1 MGIQKRS
8 EIDSKYK
15 WNLSLIIKDTK
26 DFNDKYQEIL
36 MLIDKVGSYQGNI
49 TKNEN
54 TLYAFLKEFEELNNK
69 FAKLYVFAHMNC
81 DTDTK
86 DNDKQSLKLKTE
98 KLSEIMS
105 DKLSFV
111 SPELLKCKYKDILKL
126 IEKNKN
132 LEHYRFDLEKT
143 FAYQKYTLSKKEE
156 KIIAKL
162 NNALGVP
169 YDVQYNLINADI
181 MLGSIKDENLC
192 DVTLTSSNYIKYMK
206 SLDRNVRESA
216 FNNMYDFYK
225 NHKNTFAAIYNGKI
239 KEDIVLS
246 EVRGYHSPL
255 EASLFKDKIDI
266 KLYKNLI
273 DKVHNNLDKMYD
285 YLELKRNV
293 LGLNEL
299 HMYDI
304 YTPIIKSSLKEIN
317 YEDGKSLV
325 LEALKPL
332 GNDYLSIIN
341 KAFNENWIDVYPS
354 DGKKSGAYSFGTY
367 GTYPYLLLNYDDTI
381 NSVSTMA
388 HELGHSVHSYYST
401 HNQSYTYF
409 DYPIILAEI
418 ASTVNEIILNDYLYN
433 HAQTKEEKITYLS
446 EFLDNV
452 RTTIYRQTMFA
463 EFEMLM
469 HDKEQ
474 NKIPLTEEEF
484 SNTYYELNKLYHGN
498 KVVSDDLIRYEWER
512 IPHFYTP
519 FYVYKYATG
528 LSVAIKIAYDIINKK
543 EGVLEKY
550 INFLKSGCSKY
561 PLELLKDMQID
572 LSSGVVIDEAL
583 NLFAIKLEE
592 LKILLNGK

>member
-225 NHKNTFAAIYNGKI
+225 NHKNTFAAIYKGKI